1 MKKYKADE
9 EFTARKFVDEVVLV
23 PFGSQMRENN
33 SMIILNETSA
43 FLWNE
48 LKEEKSIEQLVSTL
62 KEEYDAEDADV
73 YTDVINIID
82 SLQKINAVKTI
93 ETE

>member
-23 PFGSQMRENN
+23 PFGSQIRENN

-48 LKEEKSIEQLVSTL
+48 LKEEKSIEQLVSAL
-62 KEEYDAEDADV
+62 KKEYDAEDADV
-73 YTDVINIID
+73 YTDVINFID
-82 SLQKINAVKTI
+82 FLQKINAVKTI